1 MNLMERLRQTIVSN
15 EYKLLERRYQNLLEY
30 THKLEEQNK
39 QLSEDYSKL
48 LGEFIEQYNTAQ
60 KAFKTFLE
68 KHES

>member
-1 MNLMERLRQTIVSN
+1 MNLMEKLRQTQ
-15 EYKLLERRYQNLLEY
+15 YKLRRYQNLLEY